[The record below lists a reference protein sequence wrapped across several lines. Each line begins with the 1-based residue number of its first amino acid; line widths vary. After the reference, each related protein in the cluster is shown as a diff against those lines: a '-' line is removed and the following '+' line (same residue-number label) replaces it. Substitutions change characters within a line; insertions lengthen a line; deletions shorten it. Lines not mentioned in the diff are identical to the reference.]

1 MRIKKLC
8 KILLVFCILQSVFAY
23 SQNNKLV
30 KLLNKELKR
39 ELKRIEKNPEAEKFE
54 VVQFYQLRD
63 SVVVAEEYKEDPQ
76 ATRRILQADLKIL
89 SVEIKKK
96 NESTG
101 KLYIEKQEVSL
112 GEIQKIQKD
121 INILF
126 TTTSNA
132 VLVTAFDEKG
142 EKETYRTDQFFL
154 HLNQEKNNEDFADE
168 LVKKFNATANF
179 VEKGVWAD

>member
-1 MRIKKLC
+1 MKSVIT
-8 KILLVFCILQSVFAY
+8 LLLIVQSFFAY
-23 SQNNKLV
+23 SQNNKLINF
-30 KLLNKELKR
+30 LNAELKKELKR
-39 ELKRIEKNPEAEKFE
+39 IDKNPEAEKFE

-76 ATRRILQADLKIL
+76 ATRRILQTNLKML

-101 KLYIEKQEVSL
+101 KFYTEKQEVSL

-154 HLNQEKNNEDFADE
+154 HLNQEKNNEHFADE
-168 LVKKFNATANF
+168 LVKKFNATGNF
-179 VEKGVWAD
+179 VEKGIRAD

>member
-1 MRIKKLC
+1 MKSVIT
-8 KILLVFCILQSVFAY
+8 LLLIIQSFFVY

-30 KLLNKELKR
+30 KLLNKELKK
-39 ELKRIEKNPEAEKFE
+39 ELKRFDKNPEAEKFE

-76 ATRRILQADLKIL
+76 ATRRILQTNLKML

-101 KLYIEKQEVSL
+101 KFYTEKQEVSL

-154 HLNQEKNNEDFADE
+154 HLNQEKNNEHFADE
-168 LVKKFNATANF
+168 LVKKFNATGNF
-179 VEKGVWAD
+179 VEKGIWAD

>member
-1 MRIKKLC
+1 MKSVIV
-8 KILLVFCILQSVFAY
+8 LLLILQSFFAY
-23 SQNNKLV
+23 SQNNKLI
-30 KLLNKELKR
+30 KLLNTELNK
-39 ELKRIEKNPEAEKFE
+39 ELKRIEKNSEAEKFE
-54 VVQFYQLRD
+54 VVQFYNLRD
-63 SVVVAEEYKEDPQ
+63 SIVVMEEYKEDPQ
-76 ATRRILQADLKIL
+76 AMRRILQADLKIL

-101 KLYIEKQEVSL
+101 KFYTEKQEVSL

-154 HLNQEKNNEDFADE
+154 HLNQEKNNEHFADE
-168 LVKKFNATANF
+168 LVKKFNATGNF
-179 VEKGVWAD
+179 VEKGIWAD

>member
-1 MRIKKLC
+1 MKSLIV
-8 KILLVFCILQSVFAY
+8 LLLSVQSFFAY
-23 SQNNKLV
+23 SQNNKLI
-30 KLLNKELKR
+30 KLLNTELKK
-39 ELKRIEKNPEAEKFE
+39 ELKRIEKKPEAEKFE

-63 SVVVAEEYKEDPQ
+63 SVVVIEEYKEDPQ
-76 ATRRILQADLKIL
+76 AMRRILQADLKIL

-101 KLYIEKQEVSL
+101 KFYTEKQEVSL

-132 VLVTAFDEKG
+132 VLVTAFDEKE

-154 HLNQEKNNEDFADE
+154 HLNQEKHNEHFADE
-168 LVKKFNATANF
+168 LVKKFNATGNF
-179 VEKGVWAD
+179 VEKGIWAD